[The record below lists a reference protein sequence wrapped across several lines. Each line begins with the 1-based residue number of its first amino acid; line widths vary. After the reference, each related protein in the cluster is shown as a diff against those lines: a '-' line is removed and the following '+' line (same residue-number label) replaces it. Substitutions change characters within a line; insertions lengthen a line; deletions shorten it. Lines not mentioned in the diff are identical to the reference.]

1 MSDHSPSDVMTLAG
15 LALANGPWLAVRL
28 RRLAEHAELPLSE
41 DTVES
46 AVTGSSRVLA
56 QVLDAEGRPSVNA
69 DHNTDPAAL
78 LGREQASLHQQT
90 GLDMP
95 TSLKGLRLLRRAYDD
110 LVRESWVEKDS
121 RARAHEDVERFF
133 ERMLIGHFLAWA
145 GNTGAPPPTAAPA
158 SAAETARLS
167 ALVAQREDELRR
179 AMDAARQA
187 SAALRQSR
195 ERATA
200 LAAELAQAQTWG
212 KTQLGAQEALKAEL
226 ASAKGQAAK
235 LAAGVGAEAGELAAL
250 KTKFAAAQARLET
263 LSANAKTLETRRAEL
278 EARLA
283 EAQSSLAAQRE
294 VEEAREM
301 ALKEIDNARAEAD
314 AAREELRNAKTQ
326 ADQAVARAESQTLLA
341 RREVEEAQAQ
351 TEAAREELRRAHE
364 AHATLASEAEA
375 MRTRL
380 AETGSRMASAR
391 RTEEAETQARLT
403 QSLERIKALEAEA
416 KEAGQNI
423 QALSARLAEQ
433 ESLHA
438 FKDERMREQSRAV
451 AETQELL
458 VKLGAT
464 KKEIV
469 ARAQAADAERERLA
483 AELAAER
490 KRLTT
495 ELDGINQSTQAKRD
509 SLAAELKSLRQ
520 QLAAAESARDAN
532 QNSAKGLEAERDSL
546 AARLIET
553 GNNLDEA
560 TRNGKAAATARDAC
574 TSLLSTHLA
583 LTGDAVAAVDA
594 TGAIAA
600 WNQRFPE
607 LFGLAEADR
616 ASTLD
621 TLLPLLAK
629 RLQRPEAWL
638 ARVRELLA
646 DTASTEEGL
655 TLASTTGQTLVFRS
669 HPTASIAGASADGRL
684 FNFRDVSLEHDMEN
698 LVREIEAITRYELG
712 HSLTAFIHL
721 PQELLDDPATTP
733 EQTQRLTIIRDSGYR
748 IVNTVNMAVD
758 IFRMERGLY
767 TMPQNRHLDLAVVAR
782 RAVKDVSPLA
792 ASRHIDLEL
801 LLENSPLPQSS
812 TLPGPGDPIPAHAL
826 AVNLL
831 RDALEAAPRQSGVQA
846 SLHIDEEAKLLCLDI
861 TRPGALT
868 PDEQARFFDKPVGK
882 DPGDGMARARYAA
895 KLITGTFGGSLA
907 VSSTTDTTTMSL
919 RLPKA

>member
-78 LGREQASLHQQT
+78 LGREQALLHQQT

-187 SAALRQSR
+187 SVALRQSR

-212 KTQLGAQEALKAEL
+212 KTQLGVQEALKAEL

-235 LAAGVGAEAGELAAL
+235 LAVGAGAEAGELAAL

-301 ALKEIDNARAEAD
+301 ALKEIDNARAETD
-314 AAREELRNAKTQ
+314 AAREELRNAKAQ

-495 ELDGINQSTQAKRD
+495 EL
-509 SLAAELKSLRQ
+509 KSLRQ

-532 QNSAKGLEAERDSL
+532 QNSAKSLEAERDSL

-574 TSLLSTHLA
+574 TSLMSTHLA

-616 ASTLD
+616 ASTLE

-767 TMPQNRHLDLAVVAR
+767 TMPQNRQLDLAVVAR

-861 TRPGALT
+861 TRPGTLT

>member
-28 RRLAEHAELPLSE
+28 RRLAEHSELPLAE

-46 AVTGSSRVLA
+46 AVSGSSRVLA
-56 QVLDAEGRPSVNA
+56 QVLDAEGRPSAIA

-78 LGREQASLHQQT
+78 LGREQATQHRQA
-90 GLDMP
+90 GLTMP
-95 TSLKGLRLLRRAYDD
+95 TSLKSLRLLRRAFDD

-133 ERMLIGHFLAWA
+133 ERVLIGHFLAWA
-145 GNTGAPPPTAAPA
+145 ENPAAPSAGAAPA
-158 SAAETARLS
+158 SAAEAARLN

-187 SAALRQSR
+187 TASLRQSR
-195 ERATA
+195 ERATS

-226 ASAKGQAAK
+226 AAAK
-235 LAAGVGAEAGELAAL
+235 EKAARLTAGAGAEAGELAAL
-250 KTKFAAAQARLET
+250 KTKFDAAQERLDT
-263 LSANAKTLETRRAEL
+263 LGAKAKTLEARSAEL

-294 VEEAREM
+294 VEDAREM

-314 AAREELRNAKTQ
+314 AAREELRKAKAQ
-326 ADQAVARAESQTLLA
+326 ADQAVAKAESQTLLA
-341 RREVEEAQAQ
+341 RRETEEAQAQ

-380 AETGSRMASAR
+380 AETGSRMDAAR

-403 QSLERIKALEAEA
+403 QAQERLKTLEAEA
-416 KEAGQNI
+416 KEAVKNI
-423 QALSARLAEQ
+423 ETLSARLAEQ

-451 AETQELL
+451 LETQELL

-464 KKEIV
+464 KNEIV
-469 ARAQAADAERERLA
+469 ARAQAADAERERLSA
-483 AELAAER
+483 
-490 KRLTT
+490 
-495 ELDGINQSTQAKRD
+495 ELDGLNQSTKAEREA
-509 SLAAELKSLRQ
+509 LAAELEALRQ
-520 QLAAAESARDAN
+520 TLTTAEKQRDAN
-532 QNSAKGLEAERDSL
+532 RDSAKTLEAERDAL

-553 GNNLDEA
+553 GNSLDEA

-583 LTGDAVAAVDA
+583 LTEDAVAAVDA

-616 ASTLD
+616 ASSLD
-621 TLLPLLAK
+621 TLLPRLAK
-629 RLQRPEAWL
+629 HLQRPEAWL

-669 HPTASIAGASADGRL
+669 HPTASVAGAEADGRL

-733 EQTQRLTIIRDSGYR
+733 EQTQKLTVIRDSGYR

-767 TMPQNRHLDLAVVAR
+767 TMPSHRNLDLAVVAR
-782 RAVKDVSPLA
+782 RAVKDVSTLA

-801 LLENSPLPQSS
+801 LLENSPLPQST

-826 AVNLL
+826 TVNLL

-846 SLHIDEEAKLLCLDI
+846 SLHTDDKAKLLCLDI
-861 TRPGALT
+861 TRPGTLT

-882 DPGDGMARARYAA
+882 DPGDGLARARYAA
-895 KLITGTFGGSLA
+895 KLIAGTFHGSLT
-907 VSSTTDTTTMSL
+907 VSSSNDTTTMSL